1 MTRHVRTE
9 LLKCSMAEAIYP
21 LAGAAYFP
29 TLIRGQSEPKSI
41 FHAYITGWSDSAQTP
56 ISAPVKLPA
65 RGRGVAEPSSIK
77 AMTWSTIIDLY
88 NRCLVNQLSSTK
100 SAECA
105 PFLQNVWTTPL
116 PNIACRQI
124 APMKVL
130 STYRGG
136 PTKNAPF
143 PYPFSN
149 NVSFL
154 FWILVYLFGYGL
166 LIAYSY
172 LLHFYTYASH
182 NQGYPR
188 YAVLPYK
195 CNSANPWG
203 SSVQTTNL

>member
-116 PNIACRQI
+116 PNIACRQNCTDGSLVYI
-124 APMKVL
+124 QGVAPSL
-130 STYRGG
+130 S
-136 PTKNAPF
+136 APF
-143 PYPFSN
+143 PYPSQIML
-149 NVSFL
+149 VFL
-154 FWILVYLFGYGL
+154 FRILVYLFGYGL

-172 LLHFYTYASH
+172 HLHFYTYASH

-188 YAVLPYK
+188 YAVLP
-195 CNSANPWG
+195 
-203 SSVQTTNL
+203 